1 MAKNP
6 FGSDDAKGNIDRGTE
21 PRIEEKINPSAPT
34 TGTEGWGNAP
44 DEANVPGANPTAKK
58 PGKEGGGNLR
68 EKPDEQKKAS

>member
-6 FGSDDAKGNIDRGTE
+6 FGSDDTKGSIDGGTE
-21 PRIEEKINPSAPT
+21 PRIEEKINPSGPT

-44 DEANVPGANPTAKK
+44 DEADVPGANPTSKR

-68 EKPDEQKKAS
+68 EPEEKKRAS

>member
-6 FGSDDAKGNIDRGTE
+6 FGSDDAKGNIDRGTQPE
-21 PRIEEKINPSAPT
+21 INPSAPT

-44 DEANVPGANPTAKK
+44 DEGMVPGANPTAKR

-68 EKPDEQKKAS
+68 KNDSDAA